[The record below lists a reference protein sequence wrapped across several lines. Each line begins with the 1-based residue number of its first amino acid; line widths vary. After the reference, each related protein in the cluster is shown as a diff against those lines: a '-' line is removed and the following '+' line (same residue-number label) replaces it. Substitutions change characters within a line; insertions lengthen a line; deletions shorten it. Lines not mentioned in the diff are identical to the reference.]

1 MLLDRYLRSLDV
13 SGLSAAAGR
22 DPDAAGR
29 PAPEESLAAA
39 PTEAV
44 TETAGRNDCVYMLTR
59 PDDDGGL
66 EWRLTFTATEG
77 PSWSMALTARGA
89 GPQAPIRVAE
99 AVAVRVLAGF
109 GVDVQGWAPGDPTPL
124 GPRAAGS
131 SPGYCAVLTSTAA
144 RPRL

>member
-22 DPDAAGR
+22 DPDAADR

-39 PTEAV
+39 PTEAF
-44 TETAGRNDCVYMLTR
+44 TETPGRNNCVYMLTR
-59 PDDDGGL
+59 PDDGGL
-66 EWRLTFTATEG
+66 EWTLTFTAAEG

-109 GVDVQGWAPGDPTPL
+109 GVEVQGWAPGDPAPL
-124 GPRAAGS
+124 GPRAAGP
-131 SPGYCAVLTSTAA
+131 SPGYCAVLTSTAT
-144 RPRL
+144 RPQL